1 MKLTEH
7 KRKPMVKSNVQ
18 EYIYIDF
25 HERTTVTNKVARV
38 FYLLLYAL
46 YCSVWYYFIPFTSII
61 LSYQL
66 PKYYEDTK
74 QNAFSEI
81 DTLRTDLTVLE
92 DRFNDTV
99 AQMVLD
105 RQEIEVFKQEV
116 VINQQE
122 TDLVRRRLE
131 LETREREAD
140 IRQERRER
148 EANTR
153 QIELQMREQ
162 EIKRR
167 EEEM

>member
-1 MKLTEH
+1 MQLPEH
-7 KRKPMVKSNVQ
+7 KRNPDVELKVQ

-25 HERTTVTNKVARV
+25 YKRTTTQNKVARV

-66 PKYYEDTK
+66 PKYFEVPAEK
-74 QNAFSEI
+74 FEPSEI
-81 DTLRTDLTVLE
+81 DSLRNDLTILE

-105 RQEIEVFKQEV
+105 RQEIEVVKQEV

-122 TDLVRRRLE
+122 TDLVRRGLE
-131 LETREREAD
+131 L
-140 IRQERRER
+140 ERRER
-148 EANTR
+148 EAD
-153 QIELQMREQ
+153 MR
-162 EIKRR
+162 
-167 EEEM
+167 